1 MKIVFQDEERF
12 NDDPD
17 ACIFKRYG
25 QPHWYIKILKKPGWK
40 QRVLKSLNTSY
51 KEEAI
56 NQAKIKYQEL
66 IGTNQVLQN
75 CLFNSEDIKIAT
87 LRKGLGRLCE
97 DKFKNL
103 MMVKG
108 YQVSKPVED
117 IWGFDFLV
125 SKDGK
130 FWDRV
135 QVKSTS
141 QTNKMNFHLVTNHRD
156 KIHYK
161 QIVDYMTF
169 ISIMDD
175 KVWMIPVEN
184 LPDKTGISLT
194 ELKRDYEKFIVDY
207 LGV

>member
-1 MKIVFQDEERF
+1 MKKTYQNEEFF

-17 ACIFKRYG
+17 ATICQY
-25 QPHWYIKILKKPGWK
+25 QDTLNWHMKILKKPGWK
-40 QRVLKSLNTSY
+40 KYIRLSLKTRN
-51 KEEAI
+51 KDEAI
-56 NQAKIKYQEL
+56 KQAKIKYQEL
-66 IGTNQVLQN
+66 IGTNQVLKN

-117 IWGFDFLV
+117 IWGFDFLI

-130 FWDRV
+130 LWDRV

-141 QTNKMNFHLVTNHRD
+141 QTDKMNFHLVTNHRD

-161 QIVDYMTF
+161 QMVDYMTF

-184 LPDKTGISLT
+184 IPDKTGLSLT

-207 LGV
+207 V